1 MYNTTDVGNIAV
13 YAIAIYLFLAI
24 IGLPGAG
31 AMILSLGIVA
41 FTAMALMK

>member
-13 YAIAIYLFLAI
+13 YAIAIYFFLAI
-24 IGLPGAG
+24 VGSPSAA
-31 AMILSLGIVA
+31 AMIFSLGVVV